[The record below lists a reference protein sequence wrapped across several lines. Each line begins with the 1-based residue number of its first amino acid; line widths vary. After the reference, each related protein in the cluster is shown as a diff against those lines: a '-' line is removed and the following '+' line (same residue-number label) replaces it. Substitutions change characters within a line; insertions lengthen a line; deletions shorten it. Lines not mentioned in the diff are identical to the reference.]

1 MSPAIKKRLRRARSK
16 EELDGDGD
24 SDDPEDDGE
33 KKEEVTKKK
42 ADFLLCF
49 RRTAEMKNKKPETTP
64 AVHASFWS
72 QKRERDDGD
81 GR

>member
-1 MSPAIKKRLRRARSK
+1 K
-16 EELDGDGD
+16 EELAGDGD

-49 RRTAEMKNKKPETTP
+49 WRTAEMKNEKSETTP
-64 AVHASFWS
+64 SVHASFWS
-72 QKRERDDGD
+72 Q
-81 GR
+81 